1 MLNAAFRTIGILYVL
16 VSLAISPTTDAMAQ
30 DSQPTEDINAQEDD
44 SVLLEE
50 ITIHGESPLTSDN
63 ETGSRLGLTV
73 KETPA
78 TVEIIEG
85 DTIRERLDTSVIEAV
100 TRSAGFSFDSHHA
113 NGGLNMAARG
123 FSGQESVTKLFDGAN
138 NYNAYN
144 TVTFPFDTWG
154 VERIEV
160 LKGPAS
166 VLYGEG
172 GIGGAYNVIPKR
184 PQQEQSGDLRISTGG
199 DDTRFI
205 GVGLTGGLTDNLA
218 YRLDYSNRQ
227 SDNWVERA
235 DSETE
240 MFSASLAVE
249 VTEDFALTARY
260 DWGYQEPMPYSGTP
274 LVDGGFPT
282 ELLKKNYD
290 VSDGLIRHKEGAARI
305 KADWNISERLSLQ
318 SELFRLE
325 SDRFWKALDWYRYDR
340 AAGTVERRWPLVIAH
355 DIEHNGFR
363 SNLVFDAGDGGRKL
377 KTSLGFEIN
386 DVTFIRPTNFGGGN
400 PNAVGDNDYDVV
412 DAFNFNPGLFS
423 DITSAVARTETIS
436 DVAQAAV
443 FAEGQVGLTESLTI
457 VLGLRHENVEGDYTD
472 FSDPPTFGQDLDAL
486 TGRAGLVFDL
496 NDATVLYAQY
506 ATGATHPTGGI
517 VRVRR
522 ANRQADFT
530 ETEQIEVG
538 VKQSL
543 LDNRLHWTLALF
555 DIVKNNLVVNSPTS
569 MDPDRQIVIPE
580 KTSQGVEFSLAFA
593 LTNALKVTANGT
605 LVDVDRTSEGIW
617 DPVEAPEETFNLGF
631 AWAPLDR
638 LQLLADARYV
648 GERFHPVNPSL
659 PSYTVV
665 DTSARWHFNQD
676 LSMVLRVDNV
686 FDELYASAVYY
697 WGDSPAWLVGKPR
710 TYSLSL
716 DFHF

>member
-1 MLNAAFRTIGILYVL
+1 MLNHAFRTTGIFYVL
-16 VSLAISPTTDAMAQ
+16 VSLAISLTTEAMAQ
-30 DSQPTEDINAQEDD
+30 DNNAQEDD
-44 SVLLEE
+44 SVVLEE
-50 ITIHGESPLTSDN
+50 ITILGESPLTADN

-78 TVEIIEG
+78 TVEVIEG
-85 DTIRERLDTSVIEAV
+85 DTIRERLDSSVMEAV
-100 TRSAGFSFDSHHA
+100 TRSAGFTFDSHHA
-113 NGGLNMAARG
+113 NGGLKMSARG
-123 FSGQESVTKLFDGAN
+123 FFGQETVTKLFDGAN

-172 GIGGAYNVIPKR
+172 GIGGAINVIPKR

-235 DSETE
+235 DSKTE
-240 MFSASLAVE
+240 MISASLAVQ
-249 VTEDFALTARY
+249 VTEDFSLAARY
-260 DWGYQEPMPYSGTP
+260 DYGYQEPMRYSGTP
-274 LVDGGFPT
+274 LVDGAFPT
-282 ELLKKNYD
+282 ELLKKNFD
-290 VSDGLIRHKEGAARI
+290 VSDGVIRHKEGAARI
-305 KADWNISERLSLQ
+305 KADWNISERLFLQ
-318 SELFRLE
+318 SELFRLD
-325 SDRFWKALDWYRYDR
+325 SDRLWRTLDWYRYDPT
-340 AAGTVERRWPLVIAH
+340 AGTVRRDSPLVIAH

-400 PNAVGDNDYDVV
+400 PNGVDWDNDYDVV
-412 DAFNFNPGLFS
+412 DPFNFNPGLFS
-423 DITSAVARTETIS
+423 DITSAVTRTETIS

-443 FAEGQVGLTESLTI
+443 FAEGQVGVTDSLTL
-457 VLGLRHENVEGDYTD
+457 VLGLRHENVDGDYTD
-472 FSDPPTFGQDLDAL
+472 ISNPPTFGQDLDAL

-496 NDATVLYAQY
+496 NDATVLYGSY
-506 ATGATHPTGGI
+506 ATGATHPTGGF
-517 VRVRR
+517 VRVNR
-522 ANRQADFT
+522 ANRQADFI
-530 ETEQIEVG
+530 ESEQIEVG
-538 VKQSL
+538 IKQSL

-555 DIVKNNLVVNSPTS
+555 DIVKNNLVIDSPGP

-580 KTSQGVEFSLAFA
+580 KNSQGVELSLAFA

-605 LVDVDRTSEGIW
+605 LVDVDRTVTAGGTAT
-617 DPVEAPEETFNLGF
+617 EAPEETYNLGF
-631 AWAPLDR
+631 AWVPLDR

-648 GERFHPVNPSL
+648 GERFHPVTPM

-676 LSMVLRVDNV
+676 LSMVLRIDNV
-686 FDELYASAVYY
+686 FDELYATTAYY
-697 WGDSPAWLVGKPR
+697 WNDTWLVGKPR

-716 DFHF
+716 DYHF